1 MSSMLVLG
9 SVRFVLAF
17 TAAPR
22 LPVAAKPA
30 PAAPVPATA
39 LFVPQVRPTV
49 QLRGAACM
57 QSIAAEHALPLLRH
71 ATFWGA
77 STMLVRQVLP
87 RVQQALPAPSTR
99 LKRHLNS
106 SHEQFE
112 PLSVGCWTAHLGA
125 QAMTSHVALN
135 ILLPSADSKLRVLG
149 LALALSTFGGGFLL
163 GSHALIG
170 RDTFLEKALY
180 AIGTRIVRTA
190 TLAKGVGILLPAS
203 YVPCFAVLLPLCIT
217 TRVTF
222 SNRPGRLLSLLTL
235 VTVAATKA
243 FNWPYRVAYVAFALV
258 LPFLPSSTRDD
269 GHSIV
274 AVSLSLPVAMLL
286 AQ

>member
-1 MSSMLVLG
+1 
-9 SVRFVLAF
+9 
-17 TAAPR
+17 
-22 LPVAAKPA
+22 
-30 PAAPVPATA
+30 
-39 LFVPQVRPTV
+39 
-49 QLRGAACM
+49 
-57 QSIAAEHALPLLRH
+57 
-71 ATFWGA
+71 
-77 STMLVRQVLP
+77 
-87 RVQQALPAPSTR
+87 
-99 LKRHLNS
+99 
-106 SHEQFE
+106 
-112 PLSVGCWTAHLGA
+112 
-125 QAMTSHVALN
+125 MTSYVALN
-135 ILLPSADSKLRVLG
+135 ILLPSADSKLRELG

-170 RDTFLEKALY
+170 RDIFLEKALY

-190 TLAKGVGILLPAS
+190 TLAQGVGILLPAS

-235 VTVAATKA
+235 MMVAATKA
-243 FNWPYRVAYVAFALV
+243 FSWPYRVAYVAFALV
-258 LPFLPSSTRDD
+258 VPFLPSSTRDD